1 MGSVTHSAKNL
12 KTRKRRNYQ
21 KCAFFLMGGEGGV
34 GLMLA
39 LIFFFFMLS
48 VNGMSEKLPWDQEL

>member
-21 KCAFFLMGGEGGV
+21 KCAFFLMGGEGGGRADV
-34 GLMLA
+34 SLNL
-39 LIFFFFMLS
+39 FFFYAL
-48 VNGMSEKLPWDQEL
+48 G